1 MLKKLKVGN
10 RLLVAFVIV
19 VLFSGLAG
27 TIGILLIRAVNKE
40 YHAELEDYGFAQGD
54 IGSLGQAFQAH
65 RATVLYIIYS
75 EDTTETARQKENLTK
90 QIDLINEKMQ
100 LVQTRMKTASEKE
113 LYNQLSEKMN
123 SYEDIRS
130 QTIEL
135 ASKSSQESMAFFRS
149 YAAPLAA
156 EIADT
161 INTMLSDKSAA
172 GDIKSAQ
179 LSRQTSVFIAIMGTI
194 IFFSIG
200 TSVIIAIA
208 ITRGITR
215 PIDELKMVADRMA
228 QGDLKC
234 RLEYSSEDELGH
246 LADSMRTMMG
256 RLSYYMDYI
265 SVTTS
270 RMAQGDFDIPH
281 DPEEFKG
288 EFRSVQLSIQNLTN
302 SLNDVMAKITQSSDQ
317 VASGAEQV
325 ASSAQALSQGATE
338 QASSIEELAAT
349 INDISNNINLNAENA
364 REANQQVNN
373 TATELEYG
381 KTQMQD
387 LTNAMED
394 ISNASAEI
402 GKVIKTI
409 EDIAFQTNILALN
422 AAVEAARAGAAGKG
436 FAVVADE
443 VRNLANK
450 SQEASKNTAALIE
463 HTLASIEAGNHIA
476 KETAKSMDRIVQSSK
491 TAADLAYQI
500 STASKDQAFA
510 VAQVTQGIDQIS
522 SVIQTNSATS
532 EESAAASQ
540 EMAGQ
545 AQMLKLLME
554 KFQLKI

>member
-10 RLLVAFVIV
+10 RLLVAFLIA

-40 YHAELEDYGFAQGD
+40 YHVELQDYGFAQGD

-75 EDTTETARQKENLTK
+75 EDAAETANQKENLTK
-90 QIDLINEKMQ
+90 QIDVINEKMQ
-100 LVQTRMKTASEKE
+100 LVQARMKTTSEKE
-113 LYNQLSEKMN
+113 LYNQLSEKMK
-123 SYEDIRS
+123 SYEGIRS

-149 YAAPLAA
+149 HAAPLAG

-161 INTMLSDKSAA
+161 INAMLLDKSTT

-179 LSRQTSVFIAIMGTI
+179 LSRQTSVFIAIMGII
-194 IFFSIG
+194 IFISIA

-215 PIDELKMVADRMA
+215 PIDELKVVADRMA

-234 RLEYSSEDELGH
+234 LLEYRSEDELGH

-265 SVTTS
+265 SSTTS
-270 RMAQGDFDIPH
+270 QMAQGNFDIPH

-288 EFRSVQLSIQNLTN
+288 EFRSVQLSIQNLTD

-325 ASSAQALSQGATE
+325 AGSAQALSQGATE

-349 INDISNNINLNAENA
+349 INDISNNINHNAENA
-364 REANQQVNN
+364 KETNQQVSN
-373 TATELEYG
+373 TASELEFG

-394 ISNASAEI
+394 ISNASSEI

-422 AAVEAARAGAAGKG
+422 AAVEAARAGEAGKG

-450 SQEASKNTAALIE
+450 SQEASKNTSALIE

-476 KETAKSMDRIVQSSK
+476 KETARSMDRIVQSSK

-500 STASKDQAFA
+500 SSASKDQAFA

-545 AQMLKLLME
+545 AQLLKLLIG
-554 KFQLKI
+554 KFQLKV

>member
-10 RLLVAFVIV
+10 RLLVAFLIV

-40 YHAELEDYGFAQGD
+40 YHVELQDYGFAQGD

-65 RATVLYIIYS
+65 RATVLYIIFS
-75 EDTTETARQKENLTK
+75 EDTAETAKQKENLTK
-90 QIDLINEKMQ
+90 QVAVINEKMQ
-100 LVQTRMKTASEKE
+100 LVQARMKTASEKE
-113 LYNQLSEKMN
+113 LYSQLSEKMK

-161 INTMLSDKSAA
+161 INAMLLDKSTT
-172 GDIKSAQ
+172 GDIKSDQ
-179 LSRQTSVFIAIMGTI
+179 LSRQTSAFIAIMGII
-194 IFFSIG
+194 IFISIA

-215 PIDELKMVADRMA
+215 PIDELKKVADRMA

-234 RLEYSSEDELGH
+234 RLEYNSEDELGH
-246 LADSMRTMMG
+246 LADSMRTMME

-265 SVTTS
+265 STTTS
-270 RMAQGDFDIPH
+270 RMAQGNFDIPH

-288 EFRSVQLSIQNLTN
+288 EFRSVQLSIQNLTD
-302 SLNDVMAKITQSSDQ
+302 SLNVVMAKITQSSDQ

-364 REANQQVNN
+364 KETNQQVNN
-373 TATELEYG
+373 TASELEYG

-387 LTNAMED
+387 LTTAMED
-394 ISNASAEI
+394 ISNASSEI

-422 AAVEAARAGAAGKG
+422 AAVEAARAGEAGKG

-450 SQEASKNTAALIE
+450 SQEASKNTAVLIE
-463 HTLASIEAGNHIA
+463 HALASIDTGNQIA
-476 KETAKSMDRIVQSSK
+476 KETAISMDRIVQSSK
-491 TAADLAYQI
+491 IAADLAYQI
-500 STASKDQAFA
+500 STASKDQAHA

-545 AQMLKLLME
+545 AQMLKILME

>member
-10 RLLVAFVIV
+10 RLLVAFLIA

-40 YHAELEDYGFAQGD
+40 YHVELQDYGFAQGD

-75 EDTTETARQKENLTK
+75 EDAAETAKQKENLTK
-90 QIDLINEKMQ
+90 QIDVINEKMQ
-100 LVQTRMKTASEKE
+100 LVQARMKTTSEKE
-113 LYNQLSEKMN
+113 LYNQLSEKMK
-123 SYEDIRS
+123 SYEGIRS

-149 YAAPLAA
+149 HAAPLAG

-161 INTMLSDKSAA
+161 INAMLLDKSTT

-179 LSRQTSVFIAIMGTI
+179 LSRQTSVFIAIMGII
-194 IFFSIG
+194 IFISIA

-215 PIDELKMVADRMA
+215 PIDELKVVADRMA

-234 RLEYSSEDELGH
+234 LLEYRSEDELGH

-265 SVTTS
+265 SSTTS
-270 RMAQGDFDIPH
+270 QMAQGNFDIPH

-288 EFRSVQLSIQNLTN
+288 EFRSVQLSIQNLTD

-325 ASSAQALSQGATE
+325 AGSAQALSQGATE

-349 INDISNNINLNAENA
+349 INDISNNINHNAENA
-364 REANQQVNN
+364 KETNQQVSN
-373 TATELEYG
+373 TASELEFG

-394 ISNASAEI
+394 ISNASSEI

-422 AAVEAARAGAAGKG
+422 AAVEAARAGEAGKG

-450 SQEASKNTAALIE
+450 SQEASKNTSALIE

-476 KETAKSMDRIVQSSK
+476 KETARSMDRIVQSSK

-500 STASKDQAFA
+500 SSASKDQAFA

-545 AQMLKLLME
+545 AQMLKLLIG
-554 KFQLKI
+554 KFQLKV

>member
-27 TIGILLIRAVNKE
+27 TIGILLIRALNKE

-75 EDTTETARQKENLTK
+75 EDADETDRQKENLTK
-90 QIDLINEKMQ
+90 QINLINEKMQ
-100 LVQTRMKTASEKE
+100 LVQARMKTASEKE
-113 LYNQLSEKMN
+113 LYSQLSEKMK

-130 QTIEL
+130 KTIEL

-179 LSRQTSVFIAIMGTI
+179 LSRQTSLFIAIMGTI
-194 IFFSIG
+194 IFISIG

-234 RLEYSSEDELGH
+234 RPEYSSEDELGH

-364 REANQQVNN
+364 KETNQQVNN

-394 ISNASAEI
+394 ISKASAEI

-463 HTLASIEAGNHIA
+463 HTLASIESGNHIA

-500 STASKDQAFA
+500 STASKDQAFS

>member
-1 MLKKLKVGN
+1 MLKKRKVGN
-10 RLLVAFVIV
+10 RLLTAFLIV

-27 TIGILLIRAVNKE
+27 TIGILLIRTVNEK
-40 YHAELEDYGFAQGD
+40 YHAELQDYGFAQGD

-65 RATVLYIIYS
+65 RATILYIIFS
-75 EDTTETARQKENLTK
+75 EDPAETAHQKEILNK
-90 QIDLINEKMQ
+90 QIEVINEKMQ
-100 LVQTRMKTASEKE
+100 LVQGKMKTDPEKE
-113 LYNQLSEKMN
+113 LYSELTEKMK
-123 SYEDIRS
+123 SYEAIRS
-130 QTIEL
+130 HTIEL
-135 ASKSSQESMAFFRS
+135 ASTSPREAMTMFRS
-149 YAAPLAA
+149 QAAPLAS

-161 INTMLSDKSAA
+161 INTMLSDKSST
-172 GDIKSAQ
+172 GDLKSAE
-179 LSRQTSVFIAIMGTI
+179 LSRQTSIFIAIMGTI
-194 IFFSIG
+194 ILISIV
-200 TSVIIAIA
+200 TSIIIAIA
-208 ITRGITR
+208 ITRGITH

-234 RLEYSSEDELGH
+234 LLNYRSEDELGH

-265 SVTTS
+265 STTTGQ
-270 RMAQGDFDIPH
+270 MAQGNFDIPY

-288 EFRSVQLSIQNLTN
+288 EFRSVQLSIQNLTD

-349 INDISNNINLNAENA
+349 INDISNNINHNAENA
-364 REANQQVNN
+364 KETNQQVSN
-373 TATELEYG
+373 TASEMEFG
-381 KTQMQD
+381 RTQMQD

-422 AAVEAARAGAAGKG
+422 AAVEAARAGEAGKG

-450 SQEASKNTAALIE
+450 SQEASKNTTALIE
-463 HTLASIEAGNHIA
+463 HTLASIETGNHIA

-500 STASKDQAFA
+500 SSASKDQAYA

-545 AQMLKLLME
+545 AQMLKLLIG

>member
-10 RLLVAFVIV
+10 RLLVAFLIA

-40 YHAELEDYGFAQGD
+40 YHVELQDYGFAQGD

-75 EDTTETARQKENLTK
+75 EDAAETAKQKENLTK
-90 QIDLINEKMQ
+90 QIDVINEKMQ
-100 LVQTRMKTASEKE
+100 LVQARMKTTSEKE
-113 LYNQLSEKMN
+113 LYNQLSEKMK
-123 SYEDIRS
+123 SYEGIRS

-149 YAAPLAA
+149 HAAPLAG

-161 INTMLSDKSAA
+161 INAMLLDKSTT

-179 LSRQTSVFIAIMGTI
+179 LSRQTSVFIAIMGII
-194 IFFSIG
+194 IFISIA

-215 PIDELKMVADRMA
+215 PIDELKVVADRMA

-234 RLEYSSEDELGH
+234 LLEYRSEDELGH

-265 SVTTS
+265 SSTTS
-270 RMAQGDFDIPH
+270 QMAQGNFDIPH

-288 EFRSVQLSIQNLTN
+288 EFRSVQLSIQNLTD

-349 INDISNNINLNAENA
+349 INDISNNINHNAENA
-364 REANQQVNN
+364 KETNQQVSN
-373 TATELEYG
+373 TASELEFG

-394 ISNASAEI
+394 ISNASSEI

-422 AAVEAARAGAAGKG
+422 AAVEAARAGEAGKG

-450 SQEASKNTAALIE
+450 SQEASKNTSALIE

-476 KETAKSMDRIVQSSK
+476 KETARSIDRIVQSSK

-500 STASKDQAFA
+500 SSASKDQAFA

-545 AQMLKLLME
+545 AQMLKLLIG
-554 KFQLKI
+554 KFQLKV

>member
-27 TIGILLIRAVNKE
+27 TIGILLIRAINKE

-75 EDTTETARQKENLTK
+75 EDAAETARQKENLTK

-100 LVQTRMKTASEKE
+100 MVQTRMKTDSEKE
-113 LYNQLSEKMN
+113 LYSQLSEKMK

-200 TSVIIAIA
+200 TSVIIAIS

-325 ASSAQALSQGATE
+325 ANSAQALSQGATE

-364 REANQQVNN
+364 KETNQQVNN
-373 TATELEYG
+373 TAAELEYG

>member
-1 MLKKLKVGN
+1 MFKKLKVGN
-10 RLLVAFVIV
+10 RLLLAFLIV

-27 TIGILLIRAVNKE
+27 TIGILLIRTVNEE
-40 YHAELEDYGFAQGD
+40 YHRELQDYGFAQGD

-65 RATVLYIIYS
+65 RATVLYIIFS
-75 EDTTETARQKENLTK
+75 EDDAETVTQKENLAK
-90 QIDLINEKMQ
+90 QIDVINEKME
-100 LVQTRMKTASEKE
+100 LVQARMKTASEKE
-113 LYNQLSEKMN
+113 LYNQLSEKMK
-123 SYEDIRS
+123 SYEEIRS

-149 YAAPLAA
+149 YAAPLAG
-156 EIADT
+156 EIANT
-161 INTMLSDKSAA
+161 INSMLSDKST
-172 GDIKSAQ
+172 GGNIKSAQ
-179 LSRQTSVFIAIMGTI
+179 LSRQASVFIAIMGAI
-194 IFFSIG
+194 ISISII

-215 PIDELKMVADRMA
+215 PIDELKKVADRMA

-234 RLEYSSEDELGH
+234 RLEYRSKDELGH
-246 LADSMRTMMG
+246 LADSMRTMME

-265 SVTTS
+265 SATTS
-270 RMAQGDFDIPH
+270 QMAEGNFYIPH

-288 EFRSVQLSIQNLTN
+288 EFRSVQISIQNLTD

-317 VASGAEQV
+317 VASGSEQV

-349 INDISNNINLNAENA
+349 INDISNNINQNAENA
-364 REANQQVNN
+364 KETNLQVSN
-373 TATELEYG
+373 TAAELEFG
-381 KTQMQD
+381 KTQMQE
-387 LTNAMED
+387 LTNAMAD
-394 ISNASAEI
+394 ISNASSEI

-422 AAVEAARAGAAGKG
+422 AAVEAARAGEAGKG

-450 SQEASKNTAALIE
+450 SQEASKNTAALIQRAL
-463 HTLASIEAGNHIA
+463 TSIESGNHIA
-476 KETAKSMDRIVQSSK
+476 QETATSMDRIVQSSK
-491 TAADLAYQI
+491 IAADLSYQI
-500 STASKDQAFA
+500 STASKDQAYA

-545 AQMLKLLME
+545 AQMLKLLMK

>member
-75 EDTTETARQKENLTK
+75 EDAAETARQKEILTK
-90 QIDLINEKMQ
+90 QVDLINEKMQ
-100 LVQTRMKTASEKE
+100 LVQARMKTDSEKE
-113 LYNQLSEKMN
+113 LYSQLSEKMK

-130 QTIEL
+130 HTIEL

-161 INTMLSDKSAA
+161 INTILSDKSAA

-194 IFFSIG
+194 IFISIG

-234 RLEYSSEDELGH
+234 QLEYSSEDELGH
-246 LADSMRTMMG
+246 LADGMRTMMG

-288 EFRSVQLSIQNLTN
+288 EFRSVQLSIQNLTD

-325 ASSAQALSQGATE
+325 ADSAQALSQGATE

-364 REANQQVNN
+364 KETNQQVNN

-387 LTNAMED
+387 LTNAMEE

-422 AAVEAARAGAAGKG
+422 AAVEAARAGEAGKG

-450 SQEASKNTAALIE
+450 SQEASKNTATLIE
-463 HTLASIEAGNHIA
+463 HTLASIDAGNHIA

-491 TAADLAYQI
+491 TAADLTYQI
-500 STASKDQAFA
+500 STASKDQAYA
-510 VAQVTQGIDQIS
+510 VAQVTQGIDQIA

-545 AQMLKLLME
+545 AQMLKLLMQR
-554 KFQLKI
+554 FQLKI

>member
-1 MLKKLKVGN
+1 M
-10 RLLVAFVIV
+10 
-19 VLFSGLAG
+19 
-27 TIGILLIRAVNKE
+27 
-40 YHAELEDYGFAQGD
+40 
-54 IGSLGQAFQAH
+54 
-65 RATVLYIIYS
+65 LYIIYS
-75 EDTTETARQKENLTK
+75 EDAAETARQKENLTK

-100 LVQTRMKTASEKE
+100 MVQTRMKTDSEKE
-113 LYNQLSEKMN
+113 LYSQLSEKMK

-130 QTIEL
+130 RTIEL

-364 REANQQVNN
+364 KETNQQVNN
-373 TATELEYG
+373 TAAELEYG